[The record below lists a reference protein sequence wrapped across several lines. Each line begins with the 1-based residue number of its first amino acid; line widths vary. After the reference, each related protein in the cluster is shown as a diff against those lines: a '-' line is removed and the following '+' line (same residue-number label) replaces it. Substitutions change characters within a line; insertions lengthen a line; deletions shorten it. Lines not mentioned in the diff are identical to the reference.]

1 MRAHADGLAACSAV
15 RAGETVL
22 SVPRALW
29 LTPATAAA
37 SPLGPHLEGQPPWVQ
52 LALCL
57 LRERCAPIAGAEACA
72 ATLTSGDSADPASR
86 WAPYIALLPEQPDAP
101 LFWCVLACSLCCKR
115 LRVLVRGQR

>member
-1 MRAHADGLAACSAV
+1 MRAHADGLATCSAV

-57 LRERCAPIAGAEACA
+57 LRERCAPLHRAEACVA
-72 ATLTSGDSADPASR
+72 ALTSGDSADPASR
-86 WAPYIALLPEQPDAP
+86 WAPFIALLPEQPDAP
-101 LFWCVLACSLCCKR
+101 LFWCELACSL
-115 LRVLVRGQR
+115 

>member
-1 MRAHADGLAACSAV
+1 MRAHADALALRSAV

-37 SPLGPHLEGQPPWVQ
+37 SPLGSHLEGQPPWVQ

-57 LRERCAPIAGAEACA
+57 LRERCALLDRAEACV
-72 ATLTSGDSADPASR
+72 ATLTICDSADPASR

-101 LFWCVLACSLCCKR
+101 LFWCVLAHCL
-115 LRVLVRGQR
+115 